1 MKQFDIEKVYNAYC
15 RLSKSQ
21 RKAVLSQ
28 LNEKGMHLT
37 AIEAYTY
44 SEAPGCKH
52 LFFHFKDS
60 DEAVPYYLLTEE
72 QLILVQEMIQTV
84 SLQ

>member
-28 LNEKGMHLT
+28 LNKKGMHLT
-37 AIEAYTY
+37 AIEVYTY
-44 SEAPGCKH
+44 PEAPGCKH

-60 DEAVPYYLLTEE
+60 DEAVPYYLLTKE
-72 QLILVQEMIQTV
+72 QLMLVQDI
-84 SLQ
+84 LLDL

>member
-15 RLSKSQ
+15 RLSKLQ
-21 RKAVLSQ
+21 RKAILSR

-44 SEAPGCKH
+44 PEAPGCKH
-52 LFFHFKDS
+52 LFFYFKDS

-72 QLILVQEMIQTV
+72 QLMQVLETIQTV
-84 SLQ
+84 SL

>member
-15 RLSKSQ
+15 QLSKSQ
-21 RKAVLSQ
+21 RKAVLIR

-44 SEAPGCKH
+44 PEAPGCKH
-52 LFFHFKDS
+52 LFFHFKYS
-60 DEAVPYYLLTEE
+60 DEAVSYYLLTEE
-72 QLILVQEMIQTV
+72 QLILMEETV
-84 SLQ
+84 CNL

>member
-21 RKAVLSQ
+21 RKAVLSR

-37 AIEAYTY
+37 AIETYTY
-44 SEAPGCKH
+44 SKAPSCKH
-52 LFFHFKDS
+52 LFFHIKDS

-72 QLILVQEMIQTV
+72 QLMLVQDILLN
-84 SLQ
+84 S